1 MPSTLNISKCVFN
14 FFYRDSKFEVEPRP
28 PSRTVSLIFTFIYS
42 VLGIAMVVMI
52 VLTVLYNFSL
62 LLLLSMM
69 AVIFIALIIVTNFC
83 VIVYQY

>member
-1 MPSTLNISKCVFN
+1 
-14 FFYRDSKFEVEPRP
+14 
-28 PSRTVSLIFTFIYS
+28 
-42 VLGIAMVVMI
+42 MVVMI